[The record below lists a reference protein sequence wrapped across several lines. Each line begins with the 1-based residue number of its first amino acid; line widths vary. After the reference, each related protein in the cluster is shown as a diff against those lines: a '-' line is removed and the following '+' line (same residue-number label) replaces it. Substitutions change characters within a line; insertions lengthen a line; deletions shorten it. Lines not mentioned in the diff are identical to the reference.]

1 LSKKNI
7 HVKIP
12 LLVNLPVK
20 EFYMS
25 EQTEQYA
32 KQIDE
37 FLNAIRLV
45 SENQREVL
53 LGADGQK
60 ITATQGH
67 LLMLLSQK
75 GPQTNSVLAHEIGVT
90 PAAVTK
96 AMKGLQEG
104 ADPKVTPMPDENDG
118 RVMRWTLTNV
128 GMSLAASHAT
138 QHRETLAEYE
148 KVIAAFSPENQL
160 AIGHFLMLIR
170 DRFISEK

>member
-1 LSKKNI
+1 
-7 HVKIP
+7 
-12 LLVNLPVK
+12 
-20 EFYMS
+20 MS
-25 EQTEQYA
+25 EQTYQYA

-37 FLNAIRLV
+37 FLNTIRLV